1 MKYPQLVSMPSTV
14 QDWLD
19 EQLEARGIDAV
30 VYTRYIFSL
39 LQRDTLD
46 LSDDLLTLSSSKSK
60 EVGRR
65 GRKRG
70 RREEYWDV
78 WDCEQLKRSAAV
90 ECLMSASDQ
99 KFGIEKLVD
108 ELCAKLKEI
117 QSEGEN
123 HNHSTPSLPSVSEPQ
138 SQSPSDLV
146 QKYYAAFPP
155 LTRCS
160 DSSIKPPVL
169 SSDLSSAWGN
179 KKILANSFG
188 KNKLQ
193 ISISPKSGKTL
204 GATNCAENKE
214 NQGRNVDSLSNGIR
228 SRNQIKDKDWTDNAE
243 KELVCPF
250 SWSFTGV
257 WSNENTD
264 LNAFAPSV
272 KAIATGWR
280 ISKYNRQ
287 NQGEPQGTLSLEDTL
302 SMEGEMWNIG
312 SCNFYGH
319 HVQNE
324 LTEDMGNESERIQD
338 YEGESGQ
345 NVDENLAQ
353 LIAKFDHSIE
363 ALWSPES
370 RSENSSPSNRVI
382 GSETPLE
389 NTFITCAEQE
399 NSGSKNLP
407 VGSLNTSFIR
417 CGTNIK
423 SSIWSSQP
431 SDTVPLATDENKVDL
446 VEQENVSSCLVSDR
460 ENNDES
466 QYIDKTKQDVDN
478 LDAVIN
484 GTEKVVGSKS
494 NKLGDQV
501 CKKNIAPKN
510 YFPFLKLGS
519 NMAAGNVKMEMGRS
533 EWNKFDGFS
542 SMAPV
547 LPLEE
552 CLHPE
557 RPNNV
562 WNRRWPT
569 TESSNILTNNFPHY
583 NMFPNCSSFSDGS
596 FGTLNHNREDSSFT
610 EVVPKQSFCNF
621 ASDNKFVAVPPSTVL
636 KHSDGIYNVAT
647 EGRKT
652 NEVTDNVKDKEEE
665 DLLTSTRT
673 HFRPIRQES
682 SDSHNNNTGCYADG
696 TTFVIPNSLESVP
709 FKRSESGALYLET
722 DLGIE
727 TPKKYMEYKEKELY
741 SGRHKAARSP
751 DSVTSAGKDF
761 VPKFRVRQIE
771 KCCQTEASD
780 ENATSDEEVDTK
792 RSRQESKEN
801 EFYFPGDEH
810 FAEKIVNCLEI
821 DDDHVDH
828 TLESK
833 QPFSML
839 FTSNN
844 TNDSKLTPLMKQSEQ
859 YQAMR
864 TSENVS
870 VSSEEMSYRWS
881 AAVKNCCKCNRN
893 STAWK
898 TGWLKE
904 SHGLPMSR
912 DEIWSASVSTIQSHA
927 WYDIWSGT
935 YDGTGDTCKKCA
947 GVDHTASQDMNPEHM
962 KLREELSLDGEQ
974 LLSDLRYVQHLY
986 QGSDSNDSGAGCT
999 EKMQCLSPSS
1009 ETEASND
1016 VQLYDDSDFGVSQA
1030 APMHCS
1036 PSQNGLDGKE
1046 NESFEDFGATNSRRM
1061 LSNKVLLS
1069 MEVGAEKKMNERPF
1083 SLKMPAKDRKRRHS
1097 GCLRQVSDN
1106 QHFEAPSTGFPAGRE
1121 PSAAMGC
1128 RLRTIPD
1135 TTRLKGSCVPRSLR
1149 PVTL

>member
-1 MKYPQLVSMPSTV
+1 MPSTV

-60 EVGRR
+60 
-65 GRKRG
+65 
-70 RREEYWDV
+70 
-78 WDCEQLKRSAAV
+78 
-90 ECLMSASDQ
+90 

-123 HNHSTPSLPSVSEPQ
+123 HNHSSPSLPSVSEPQ
-138 SQSPSDLV
+138 SQSPTDLV

-160 DSSIKPPVL
+160 DSNIKAPVL
-169 SSDLSSAWGN
+169 SSDLSSVWGN
-179 KKILANSFG
+179 KKVLANSFG

-193 ISISPKSGKTL
+193 ISNSHKSGKIL
-204 GATNCAENKE
+204 GATNCGENKE
-214 NQGRNVDSLSNGIR
+214 NQGRNVECLSDATR
-228 SRNQIKDKDWTDNAE
+228 SRNQMKDKDWSYNAG
-243 KELVCPF
+243 KELAYPF
-250 SWSFTGV
+250 SWSFSEV
-257 WSNENTD
+257 WNNETIG

-280 ISKYNRQ
+280 VSKYNRQ
-287 NQGEPQGTLSLEDTL
+287 NQGELQDTLASEDTL
-302 SMEGEMWNIG
+302 SMEGEMWNLG
-312 SCNFYGH
+312 LCNFYEH
-319 HVQNE
+319 QAQNE
-324 LTEDMGNESERIQD
+324 LTEDTGNESERMQD
-338 YEGESGQ
+338 CESESGQ

-363 ALWSPES
+363 ALWSPENQ
-370 RSENSSPSNRVI
+370 SETSSPSNKIVE
-382 GSETPLE
+382 SETPLE
-389 NTFITCAEQE
+389 NTFITYVEQE

-407 VGSLNTSFIR
+407 VTSLNNSFIR

-431 SDTVPLATDENKVDL
+431 SDTVPLSTDENKVDL
-446 VEQENVSSCLVSDR
+446 VEQESVGNCFVSDTDDK
-460 ENNDES
+460 ENS
-466 QYIDKTKQDVDN
+466 GQYIDENKQDVKI
-478 LDAVIN
+478 DAVIN
-484 GTEKVVGSKS
+484 STEKVVGSKA
-494 NKLGDQV
+494 NNLGDQL
-501 CKKNIAPKN
+501 CKKNIALKN
-510 YFPFLKLGS
+510 CFPFLKPGS
-519 NMAAGNVKMEMGRS
+519 NMAAENIKMEVGRTV
-533 EWNKFDGFS
+533 WNKLEGFS
-542 SMAPV
+542 TVAPV

-557 RPNNV
+557 RSNV
-562 WNRRWPT
+562 WNTRWPT
-569 TESSNILTNNFPHY
+569 TECSNMPTSSFPHY
-583 NMFPNCSSFSDGS
+583 NMFPNCNIQSQNCSSFSENS
-596 FGTLNHNREDSSFT
+596 FGTLNHNKEDSSFT
-610 EVVPKQSFCNF
+610 EVVPKQSFSSF
-621 ASDNKFVAVPPSTVL
+621 ASDKKFGTALASTGH
-636 KHSDGIYNVAT
+636 KHTDGIYNITTDA
-647 EGRKT
+647 RKT
-652 NEVTDNVKDKEEE
+652 NEVADNVKDKEEE

-741 SGRHKAARSP
+741 GGRHKTVRSP
-751 DSVTSAGKDF
+751 DGVTSVGKDF
-761 VPKFRVRQIE
+761 VPKFRVHQIE

-780 ENATSDEEVDTK
+780 ENVTSDEEVDTK
-792 RSRQESKEN
+792 RSRQEIKEN
-801 EFYFPGDEH
+801 EFFFPEDEH
-810 FAEKIVNCLEI
+810 FAEKIVSCLEI
-821 DDDHVDH
+821 DDNHVER
-828 TLESK
+828 TQGGK

-839 FTSNN
+839 FISNN
-844 TNDSKLTPLMKQSEQ
+844 SNDSKITPPLKQSDQ
-859 YQAMR
+859 NVAMR
-864 TSENVS
+864 MSEDVT

-893 STAWK
+893 SAAWK
-898 TGWLKE
+898 TGWQKE
-904 SHGLPMSR
+904 SHGLPVSR
-912 DEIWSASVSTIQSHA
+912 DEIWGSSVSTAQSHA

-935 YDGTGDTCKKCA
+935 YDSIGDTCKKCA
-947 GVDHTASQDMNPEHM
+947 GVDHTTSQDMNPEHM

-974 LLSDLRYVQHLY
+974 LLSDLRYMQHLY
-986 QGSDSNDSGAGCT
+986 QGSDSNDSGAGCA

-1009 ETEASND
+1009 ETEANTD
-1016 VQLYDDSDFGVSQA
+1016 VQLYDDSDFGGSQA
-1030 APMHCS
+1030 APMYCS
-1036 PSQNGLDGKE
+1036 PSQNDLDGKE
-1046 NESFEDFGATNSRRM
+1046 NESLEDFGATNSRRM
-1061 LSNKVLLS
+1061 QSNKVLLS